1 MVIALACLSNL
12 GGIANSQNRASR
24 VTDIYEK
31 CPAIIITLIKLA
43 TNFGTIIAFPSTCGL
58 SDSTATSSLGP
69 GWFCLLFSVLLGNIP
84 EWIIDIMIPAP
95 SPEEIAVLTAEL
107 EMPNA
112 SDTTAVEERV

>member
-107 EMPNA
+107 EMPA
-112 SDTTAVEERV
+112 STQLSSV

>member
-43 TNFGTIIAFPSTCGL
+43 TNFGTIIAYPSACGV
-58 SDSTATSSLGP
+58 DGTATSSLGP